1 MSLCNPCPDCYLR
14 GTAFPAFVSSPS
26 WAPGCLSKAFPGPFQ
41 TRLCRGL
48 MMQAGGGPS
57 WAHLLFTR
65 PPTRCLPHPHPRLA
79 SPGQHNGATSKFS
92 FSAVSFQGPSPPPS
106 YCPSTPRVGVGS
118 GKTVFNSRP
127 VSRQPCGYF
136 FLINLTFP
144 QSTSFPH
151 LLPTRDIPEMAERK
165 EWSQRD
171 RQTHCSWDNRLDGS
185 ASVLGKSALNRAP
198 WEPTGT
204 SNSFVMGSVSGMG
217 RQCESEIL
225 CGGGQ
230 S

>member
-41 TRLCRGL
+41 TRLCRAL

-79 SPGQHNGATSKFS
+79 NPGQHNGATSKFS

-217 RQCESEIL
+217 RQCEPEIL
-225 CGGGQ
+225 YGGGQ